1 MALIIKRVKLVAG
14 QLLNILTDLIVP
26 VIELVELLATILPVP
41 QKVITVLKRFEE
53 FLKNAGTSLEELL

>member
-1 MALIIKRVKLVAG
+1 MTLIIKRVKLVAG

-26 VIELVELLATILPVP
+26 VIELVELLATLLPIP
-41 QKVITVLKRFEE
+41 QKAIAVLKRFEE

>member
-1 MALIIKRVKLVAG
+1 MTLIIKRVKLVAG

-26 VIELVELLATILPVP
+26 VIELVELLATLLPIP
-41 QKVITVLKRFEE
+41 QKTIAVLKRFEE